1 MMPAFAQYIHLAA
14 RVKPDDAPHA
24 APAKAKLT
32 KAMKLEYVR
41 RWQLSGMGK
50 KEFAREHGIAKN
62 SLLHWTQ
69 GRSLEEAGKVRP
81 HSQETKDKALALH
94 AEGKS
99 RRAIGSELGLSDTTV
114 RDWITNNKRKGLE

>member
-1 MMPAFAQYIHLAA
+1 MPAFARYVWLAS
-14 RVKPDDAPHA
+14 RVKPDSYEAA
-24 APAKAKLT
+24 APTRAKLT
-32 KAMKLEYVR
+32 KAQKLEYVR
-41 RWQLSGMGK
+41 RWQLSGMDK
-50 KEFAREHGIAKN
+50 RAFAREHGIAKN

-114 RDWITNNKRKGLE
+114 RDWIANFKREQACS